1 MAGSLIPGGAGLTA
15 PFAKLP
21 FKLPFIGGVAHGAAQ
36 RFAFIA
42 LVFAAACVILAA
54 AAMVVFNVI

>member
-1 MAGSLIPGGAGLTA
+1 
-15 PFAKLP
+15 
-21 FKLPFIGGVAHGAAQ
+21 VAHGAAQ